1 MPTATHELSSIR
13 VIIADDSAIAVETI
27 RRVLAVHEQI
37 RVVATAG
44 NADELLAAM
53 DVHSP
58 DLVTLDLLMPGR
70 TGLAL
75 IRSLSTRTK
84 LVVVSDHDED
94 SQLALES
101 LAQGAHAF
109 VSKRKLWTAQ
119 GERQL
124 VQAVLLQPKPMRP
137 KTIVAIAGSTGA
149 MPAFEACA
157 GDLEGLDAALLV
169 LQHLPAGR
177 MESFAAW
184 LTSLGL
190 RANVARPNSQLSVGH
205 TYVAAGDRHLCVT
218 RGDGLAYDDAP
229 PVKGHKPSATVLFE
243 SLAGCRAGAIVV
255 VLSGMGDDGAAAIP
269 ALMRRGARC
278 IVQRRDT
285 CPVPSMPDAAMLAA
299 GGRARSVAPRQLGAA
314 IRSLLAGESRD

>member
-1 MPTATHELSSIR
+1 MSSIR
-13 VIIADDSAIAVETI
+13 VVIADDSPIAVEAI
-27 RRVLAVHEQI
+27 RRALEAHPQVK
-37 RVVATAG
+37 VVATAA
-44 NADELLAAM
+44 NAVELLAAV
-53 DVHSP
+53 DRHAP

-84 LVVVSDHDED
+84 LVVISDHDED

-109 VSKRKLWTAQ
+109 VPKRKLWTPQ

-124 VQAVLLQPKPMRP
+124 AQAVRSRTRDVRP
-137 KTIVAIAGSTGA
+137 KTIVAIVGSTGA

-157 GDLEGLDAALLV
+157 GDLEGIDAALLV
-169 LQHLPAGR
+169 LQHMPAAR
-177 MESFAAW
+177 MEAFTSW

-190 RANVARPNSQLSVGH
+190 RSSLARANGLLCAGH
-205 TYVAAGDRHLCVT
+205 TYVAPGDKHLRVT
-218 RGDGLAYDDAP
+218 RSDALAYDDGP
-229 PVKGHKPSATVLFE
+229 PVKGHKPSATILFD
-243 SLAGCRAGAIVV
+243 SLAHCRAEVIVV

-278 IVQRRDT
+278 IVQRHDT
-285 CPVPSMPDAAMLAA
+285 CPVPSMPDAALLAA
-299 GGRARSVAPRQLGAA
+299 GARALSLAPGQIGSR
-314 IRSLLAGESRD
+314 IRSLLGGQARA